1 MAKKKYTF
9 SISEGVFQF
18 KEKMGQPYWSANMQS
33 HFGSMGGFGC
43 PCDTREEAEQ
53 RLYDYQDKHN
63 IPDGDIEWVN
73 IKPRVAQMELF

>member
-18 KEKMGQPYWSANMQS
+18 KEKMGQPYWSADMQR
-33 HFGSMGGFGC
+33 HVGGLEGFGC
-43 PCDTREEAEQ
+43 PYDTRAEAEQ

-63 IPDGDIEWVN
+63 IPDSDIEWVN
-73 IKPRVAQMELF
+73 IKPRTAQMELF